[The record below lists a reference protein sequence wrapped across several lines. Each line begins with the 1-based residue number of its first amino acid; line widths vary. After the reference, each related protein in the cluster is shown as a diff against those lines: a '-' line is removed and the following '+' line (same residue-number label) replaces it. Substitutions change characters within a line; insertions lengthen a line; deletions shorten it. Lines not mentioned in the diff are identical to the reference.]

1 MKFLNVLKSILFGLP
16 KIEKK
21 IEATVESIVEIPDV
35 VAEVIAEQAVAKP
48 KKKRAYKKKK

>member
-21 IEATVESIVEIPDV
+21 IEATVDSIVEIPDV

-48 KKKRAYKKKK
+48 RKKRTYKKKK

>member
-21 IEATVESIVEIPDV
+21 VEATVESIVVIPDV
-35 VAEVIAEQAVAKP
+35 VAEAIAEEAVVKP
-48 KKKRAYKKKK
+48 KKKRNYKKK